1 MVSVM
6 DGKSNNIDRLLFGL
20 SSYEVP
26 LINNTTYLLKP
37 VTPSAWSDSEIK
49 TTAQQFS
56 FLCGVCNQFHD
67 LPIVT

>member
-26 LINNTTYLLKP
+26 LVNNTTYLLKP
-37 VTPSAWSDSEIK
+37 ATPSAWSDSEIINDSSTVLLFYVASAISS
-49 TTAQQFS
+49 TTC
-56 FLCGVCNQFHD
+56 L
-67 LPIVT
+67 